1 MMNSVLIV
9 AVMVVVL
16 IAFVQGFVCFLWDLP
31 QEKFKASKGLIKPPF
46 YGWIFIS
53 YLIVMSF
60 SLAGFYLFMSDLINK
75 LETAL

>member
-9 AVMVVVL
+9 AVIIIVL

-31 QEKFKASKGLIKPPF
+31 QEKFKASKGLIKPPCF
-46 YGWIFIS
+46 GWIFFS
-53 YLIVMSF
+53 YLIVISF

-75 LETAL
+75 LEIAL